1 MTSGTKRQEE
11 LKQASAVRQDLA
23 PRTAENCSSTDI
35 HVMGASH
42 QMPEKVNKGS
52 PTASLQSPAENKAK
66 KDDTDNLGQR

>member
-35 HVMGASH
+35 HVMRASH
-42 QMPEKVNKGS
+42 QMPEKGDDF
-52 PTASLQSPAENKAK
+52 SLKQPKHMKPLRHPSG
-66 KDDTDNLGQR
+66 D